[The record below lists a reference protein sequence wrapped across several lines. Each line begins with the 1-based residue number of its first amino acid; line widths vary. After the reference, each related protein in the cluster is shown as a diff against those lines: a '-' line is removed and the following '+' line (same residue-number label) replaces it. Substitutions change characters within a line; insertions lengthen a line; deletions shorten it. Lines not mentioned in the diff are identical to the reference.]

1 MRKKFPTSVSPPST
15 SSTKKMPIAWVC
27 SLRPAMVAAG
37 GMVAGAAGVRRVAAD
52 MAAEAVG
59 VGGAVGVGVA
69 VEVAV
74 AAVAVFGLDLSG
86 SARNAVSHT
95 T

>member
-37 GMVAGAAGVRRVAAD
+37 DMVAGAAGVRRV
-52 MAAEAVG
+52 AAEAVG

>member
-1 MRKKFPTSVSPPST
+1 
-15 SSTKKMPIAWVC
+15 
-27 SLRPAMVAAG
+27 LRPAMVAAG
-37 GMVAGAAGVRRVAAD
+37 GMVAGAAGVRRVAVD

-59 VGGAVGVGVA
+59 VGGVGVGVA

-95 T
+95 I

>member
-1 MRKKFPTSVSPPST
+1 
-15 SSTKKMPIAWVC
+15 MPIAWVC

-69 VEVAV
+69 VEVVV